1 MASGSLIPTAK
12 KKAGP
17 KAGPESAVMS
27 CHAVS
32 AETQTLEN
40 TSYDVMTYHDMSSE
54 NDEWAMRDYQ
64 QSAFESMKQ
73 GVFRIVKNGASPKAS
88 PSQTLSQITGRLIER
103 WDEMS
108 EEEKLAIQVIIDW
121 EEVMQSIT
129 PASEESLPE

>member
-1 MASGSLIPTAK
+1 
-12 KKAGP
+12 
-17 KAGPESAVMS
+17 MS
-27 CHAVS
+27 VDS
-32 AETQTLEN
+32 QTLEKP
-40 TSYDVMTYHDMSSE
+40 SFPVIDHHDLSQEMP
-54 NDEWAMRDYQ
+54 EWAMRDYQ

-88 PSQTLSQITGRLIER
+88 PSPTLSQITGRLIER

-129 PASEESLPE
+129 PASDESLPEDPPSYEPIGLASFG